1 MQCESSP
8 WYDGGVKPGDF
19 VRVCVPGI
27 PEEMG
32 IYLENVPA
40 SEGIFDPQ
48 AKVLLNSGKFYTCHP
63 SWLKLL

>member
-1 MQCESSP
+1 
-8 WYDGGVKPGDF
+8 VKPGDF
-19 VRVCVPGI
+19 VRVCIPGI

-63 SWLKLL
+63 SWLKIL